1 MTDTL
6 SISPAP
12 IPAPEGARSHED
24 RVLPAVIYG
33 LYLFGAFSALITVI
47 IGLVIAYVNR
57 GAAGARMESHY
68 SFLIRTFWM
77 TLGWIAIGGLLT
89 LVGGVLSLVLIGLPI
104 LGLGLLILSL
114 FGLWFIARCCLGAYY
129 LARDEAYPR
138 PDSWLF

>member
-1 MTDTL
+1 MTDSMTVT
-6 SISPAP
+6 PASEP
-12 IPAPEGARSHED
+12 VAMRAHED

-33 LYLFGAFSALITVI
+33 LYLFGAFSALITVF
-47 IGLVIAYVNR
+47 IGLIIAYVNR
-57 GAAGARMESHY
+57 STAGPRMESHY

-89 LVGGVLSLVLIGLPI
+89 VVGGVLSLVLIGLPL

-114 FGLWFIARCCLGAYY
+114 FGVWFIARCCLGAYY
-129 LARDEAYPR
+129 LARNEAYPR

>member
-1 MTDTL
+1 MTDSMTVT
-6 SISPAP
+6 PASEP
-12 IPAPEGARSHED
+12 GAARAHED

-33 LYLFGAFSALITVI
+33 LYLFGAFSALITVF
-47 IGLVIAYVNR
+47 IGLIIAYVNR
-57 GAAGARMESHY
+57 STAGPRMESHY

-89 LVGGVLSLVLIGLPI
+89 VVGGVLSLVLIGLPL

-114 FGLWFIARCCLGAYY
+114 FGLWFIARCCLGVYY